1 MEEVKN
7 DNFLGIE
14 KHINKYGF
22 FTSTTITDLNSYF
35 RSFEFLKYIYM
46 HVYMIYKLVP

>member
-14 KHINKYGF
+14 KYINKYGF
-22 FTSTTITDLNSYF
+22 FISIIIIDLNFYF
-35 RSFEFLKYIYM
+35 RLFEFFKYIYM
-46 HVYMIYKLVP
+46 YVYMIYKLVF